1 LALSA
6 KLRIK
11 EAAEGIPSPC
21 QPIYPHFLQSAVGDR
36 FFDLVTQVQRAIPGL
51 E

>member
-6 KLRIK
+6 KPRIK
-11 EAAEGIPSPC
+11 EAAEGIPSLPRRSTL
-21 QPIYPHFLQSAVGDR
+21 IFFSRGVGDR
-36 FFDLVTQVQRAIPGL
+36 FFDLVMQVQRAIPGL